1 MTGQIALVVRLKHEQ
16 GAERLPVP
24 MSTLLQPLAVNL
36 LFSLI
41 PGIDLAAHLGGGAAG
56 AGIILCGLIGWRRPE
71 APGWR
76 RAAWS
81 ASIAMAGCLALAL
94 VQGRPWELRWP
105 PSLVARAIPNA
116 PVVVP
121 VPGGLRP
128 QRVSGENGGA
138 FGDLGRDPLAVIC
151 TAGRL
156 DAPVVGEQ
164 RRQYL
169 SQAARDVAAHPLDQG
184 WSWERSPRVVQ
195 LRLRPAVF
203 STSRFSGG
211 GRVQTWLMVEGSW
224 WLRLDVLLRA
234 DAAARWAA
242 LPSAIADGIAIG
254 PGSAREA
261 P

>member
-1 MTGQIALVVRLKHEQ
+1 MTGQIALVVRLKHEH
-16 GAERLPVP
+16 GAERVPVP
-24 MSTLLQPLAVNL
+24 MSTLLQPLVVNL

-41 PGIDLAAHLGGGAAG
+41 PGIDLAAHLGGGVAG
-56 AGIILCGLIGWRRPE
+56 AGIILSGLVGWRRPE
-71 APGWR
+71 ARGWR
-76 RAAWS
+76 RAAWG
-81 ASIAMAGCLALAL
+81 ASTAMAGCLALAL

-105 PSLVARAIPNA
+105 PSLVARAIPNT

-121 VPGGLRP
+121 VPGGLPP
-128 QRVSGENGGA
+128 QPVSGENGVA
-138 FGDLGRDPLAVIC
+138 FGDLGKDPLAVIC

-156 DAPVVGEQ
+156 DAPVLGEH
-164 RRQYL
+164 RREYL
-169 SQAARDVAAHPLDQG
+169 SQAARDVAAHPHEG

-203 STSRFSGG
+203 STSRFPGG

-242 LPSAIADGIAIG
+242 LPSAIADGIAID
-254 PGSAREA
+254 PERTRDV